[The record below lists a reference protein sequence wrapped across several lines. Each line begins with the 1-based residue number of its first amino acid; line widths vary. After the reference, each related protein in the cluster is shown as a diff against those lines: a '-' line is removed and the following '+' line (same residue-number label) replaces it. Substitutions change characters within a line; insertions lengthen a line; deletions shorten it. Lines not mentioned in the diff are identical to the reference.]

1 MIVLEAIAVRCEGS
15 TPSVDT
21 TMYNCPLC
29 IRDVPHAS
37 DHHLTPRSRGGKET
51 LPICLDCHKSV
62 HAFFTNKELEDRYN
76 TVEAL
81 LGDEKFA
88 KHVKWLSKQDPN
100 RRYRTKRVADKK
112 HRSRS
117 G

>member
-1 MIVLEAIAVRCEGS
+1 MAPEQIKY
-15 TPSVDT
+15 D
-21 TMYNCPLC
+21 CPLC
-29 IRDVPHAS
+29 GREVQRVS

-62 HAFFTNKELEDRYN
+62 HAFFTNKELEDTYH

-88 KHVKWLSKQDPN
+88 KHMKWFSKQDPN
-100 RRYRTKRVADKK
+100 RRYKTKRVADKK
-112 HRSRS
+112 RR
-117 G
+117 GRGG